1 MERAQPSAG
10 FPADSQQESRMTDPQ
25 RNTPET
31 PSESLDEQVERVED
45 DAEAME
51 RSDRVIPLPDQS
63 GEEDEGV
70 GEITGI
76 VPRGAYPAPAAI
88 CIITRPVNQP
98 AAVPMM

>member
-1 MERAQPSAG
+1 
-10 FPADSQQESRMTDPQ
+10 MTDPE

-31 PSESLDEQVERVED
+31 SSETLDEQVEQVGD

-51 RSDRVIPLPDQS
+51 RHDRAIPLPDES

-76 VPRGAYPAPAAI
+76 VP
-88 CIITRPVNQP
+88 
-98 AAVPMM
+98 